1 MYRKGLTSCLV
12 MFFLLVGSSC
22 TSSQEEDIAKLKA
35 LSISLPLDDMEYLAS
50 FADKGEKRDSIP
62 LGLSFVVYKDRN
74 TCSPCEVS
82 HLGQWNSIIKKA
94 NEQIPVRFVFIFAPK
109 EEEHHDV
116 EHLYKSRKFLQSI
129 YLDHHLAFEKY
140 NPELNNPRFH
150 SFLMDSEGKLL
161 YVGDPTENYSN
172 EKNLLNVLKY
182 CAEKGQTTLNESL
195 N

>member
-1 MYRKGLTSCLV
+1 MYRKGLTSWLV
-12 MFFLLVGSSC
+12 MILLLVLCSC
-22 TSSQEEDIAKLKA
+22 ASSQDEDIAKLKA
-35 LSISLPLDDMEYLAS
+35 MRITLPLNNMEYLAS
-50 FADKGEKRDSIP
+50 FVDKGGNRDSMS

-74 TCSPCEVS
+74 NCSPCEVS

-172 EKNLLNVLKY
+172 EKNLLKVLQVY
-182 CAEKGQTTLNESL
+182 AERSQVTD
-195 N
+195 

>member
-1 MYRKGLTSCLV
+1 MYSKRLTSGLV
-12 MFFLLVGSSC
+12 MILLLVLCSC
-22 TSSQEEDIAKLKA
+22 ASSQDEDIAKLKA
-35 LSISLPLDDMEYLAS
+35 MRITLPLNDMEYLAS
-50 FADKGEKRDSIP
+50 FAETRQKQDS
-62 LGLSFVVYKDRN
+62 LQSELSFVVYKDRD

-94 NEQIPVRFVFIFAPK
+94 KAEIPVKFFFIFAPK
-109 EEEHHDV
+109 EEEHHNV
-116 EHLYKSRKFLQSI
+116 KHLYKSRKFLQSI
-129 YLDHHLAFEKY
+129 YLDSHLAFERC

>member
-1 MYRKGLTSCLV
+1 MYRKGLTSWLV
-12 MFFLLVGSSC
+12 MLLLLVLCSC
-22 TSSQEEDIAKLKA
+22 ATSQDEDIAKLKA
-35 LSISLPLDDMEYLAS
+35 MRITLPLNEMEYLAS
-50 FADKGEKRDSIP
+50 FAETRQKQDP
-62 LGLSFVVYKDRN
+62 LQSELSFVVYKDRN

-94 NEQIPVRFVFIFAPK
+94 NEQISVRFVFIFAPK

-129 YLDHHLAFEKY
+129 YLDSHLAFERC

-150 SFLMDSEGKLL
+150 SFLMDSEGKLH

-172 EKNLLNVLKY
+172 EKNLLKVLQVY
-182 CAEKGQTTLNESL
+182 AERSQRTD
-195 N
+195 

>member
-1 MYRKGLTSCLV
+1 MYSKRLTSGLV
-12 MFFLLVGSSC
+12 MILLLVLCSC
-22 TSSQEEDIAKLKA
+22 ASSQDEDIAKLKA
-35 LSISLPLDDMEYLAS
+35 MRITLPLNDMEYLAS
-50 FADKGEKRDSIP
+50 FVDKGGNRDSIP

-74 TCSPCEVS
+74 NCSPCEVS

-172 EKNLLNVLKY
+172 EKNLLKVLQVY
-182 CAEKGQTTLNESL
+182 AERSQGTD
-195 N
+195 